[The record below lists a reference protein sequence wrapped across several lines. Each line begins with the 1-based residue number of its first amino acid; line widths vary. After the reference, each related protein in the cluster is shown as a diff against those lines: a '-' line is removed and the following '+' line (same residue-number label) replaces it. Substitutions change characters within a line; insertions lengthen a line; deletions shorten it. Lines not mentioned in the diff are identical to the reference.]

1 MLSYEASSLI
11 NGLFNGERAYRDL
24 EKLSLEIG
32 PRPAGSKAEAEAAKC
47 IASEFESLDL
57 KTTIQE
63 FEITTGKILSKR
75 LEIIEPYREEVAC
88 QATALMGDTGPE
100 GVEGELVY
108 LETTDEE
115 YLTPEITG
123 KIVVT
128 LKFKTKNL
136 KLISKYRPLGFIL
149 IEAYPGVPPKHL
161 WGNKERWEKYGN
173 FPTVRVSHEDGLKL
187 LCSRAKQACLV
198 VESEAWK
205 VKSKN
210 VIGELVGSL
219 RPEEIV
225 IVGGH
230 YDTVPEVRGAS
241 DNAGGTAIVLE
252 LARVFKEKGTKRT
265 LRFIAWGNEEMGLVG
280 SHHYAQELKKTSE
293 ELKNKGSDEE
303 SELDRIKLVVNLDVH
318 GALLGTNEAAVL
330 GPMDLTASVKLLSKE
345 LGTVFDIK
353 ETVYSSDGTS
363 LSSIGIPNVTFG
375 RSSGSDIL
383 MHTVEDTVRW
393 ISPTVLKVQG
403 EFVEQFLTR
412 YVTEAAAFPFEKEIP
427 EKQKK
432 EIEKYYRERL
442 RTPP

>member
-1 MLSYEASSLI
+1 MTSV
-11 NGLFNGERAYRDL
+11 LFNGERAYGDL
-24 EKLSLEIG
+24 EKLALGIG
-32 PRPAGSKAEAEAAKC
+32 PRPAGSTAEAEAAKY
-47 IASEFESLDL
+47 IASEFESLGL
-57 KTTIQE
+57 KTIIQE
-63 FEITTGKILSKR
+63 FEITTGKVLSKR
-75 LEIIEPYREEVAC
+75 LEVIEPYHDEVTC
-88 QATALMGDTGPE
+88 QAMALMGDTGPE

-115 YLTPEITG
+115 YLTREITG

-161 WGNKERWEKYGN
+161 WGNRERWERYGN

-187 LCSRAKQACLV
+187 LCSRAKKARLF
-198 VESEAWK
+198 VESEVWK
-205 VKSKN
+205 VKSRN
-210 VIGELVGSL
+210 IIGELAGGL

-225 IVGGH
+225 VIGGH

-252 LARVFKEKGTKRT
+252 LARVFKEKGSKRT
-265 LRFIAWGNEEMGLVG
+265 LRFIAWGNEEMGLRG
-280 SHHYAQELKKTSE
+280 SHHYAHELKKTAE
-293 ELKNKGSDEE
+293 ELKKKDSDEE

-330 GPMDLTASVKLLSKE
+330 GPTDLTASVKLLSKE
-345 LGTVFDIK
+345 VGTVFDIK

-363 LSSIGIPNVTFG
+363 FSSIGIPNVTFG

-393 ISPTVLKVQG
+393 LSPTVLKVQG
-403 EFVEQFLTR
+403 EFVERFLTR

-427 EKQKK
+427 EKQQK

>member
-1 MLSYEASSLI
+1 LT
-11 NGLFNGERAYRDL
+11 NVLFNGERAYRDL
-24 EKLSLEIG
+24 EKLALEIG
-32 PRPAGSKAEAEAAKC
+32 PRPAGSKADAEAANF
-47 IASEFESLDL
+47 IASEFESLGL

-63 FEITTGKILSKR
+63 FEITTGKVISKG
-75 LEIIEPYREEVAC
+75 LEIVEPYHEEVAC
-88 QATALMGDTGPE
+88 QSMTLMGDTEPE

-128 LKFKTKNL
+128 LKFKPKNL

-149 IEAYPGVPPKHL
+149 IEAYPGVQPKHL
-161 WGNKERWEKYGN
+161 WGNKERWERYGN

-187 LCSRAKQACLV
+187 LCSRAKQARLV
-198 VESEAWK
+198 VMSEERK
-205 VKSKN
+205 VLSKN
-210 VIGELVGSL
+210 VIGELEGSL
-219 RPEEIV
+219 RPEEII

-252 LARVFKEKGTKRT
+252 LARVFKEKGSKRT

-280 SHHYAQELKKTSE
+280 SHHYVRELKKTSE
-293 ELKNKGSDEE
+293 ELKKKSSDEE
-303 SELDRIKLVVNLDVH
+303 NELNRIKLVVNLDVH
-318 GALLGTNEAAVL
+318 GAILGTNEAAVL
-330 GPMDLTASVKLLSKE
+330 GPIDLTTSVKLLSKE
-345 LGTVFDIK
+345 VGTVFDIK

-363 LSSIGIPNVTFG
+363 FSSIGIPNVSFG

-393 ISPTVLKVQG
+393 LSPTVLKVQG
-403 EFVEQFLTR
+403 EFVELFLTR

-427 EKQKK
+427 DKQKK

-442 RTPP
+442 RDPP

>member
-1 MLSYEASSLI
+1 MIDVS
-11 NGLFNGERAYRDL
+11 FNSEKAYKDL
-24 EKLSLEIG
+24 ERLAVEIG
-32 PRPAGSKAEAEAAKC
+32 PRPAGSKAEAEAANY
-47 IASEFESLDL
+47 IVSEFKSLGFI
-57 KTTIQE
+57 TTIQE
-63 FEITTGKILSKR
+63 FEITTGKVLSKR
-75 LEIIEPYREEVAC
+75 LEVIEPYHDEVAC
-88 QATALMGDTGPE
+88 QAMVLMGDTGPE
-100 GVEGELVY
+100 GVEGELLY

-115 YLTPEITG
+115 YLTSDITG
-123 KIVVT
+123 KIVIT
-128 LKFKTKNL
+128 LKFKSKNL
-136 KLISKYRPLGFIL
+136 KLISKYKPLGFIL
-149 IEAYPGVPPKHL
+149 VETYPGVPPKHL
-161 WGNKERWEKYGN
+161 WGNKERWERYGN

-187 LCSRAKQACLV
+187 LCSKAKRVCLI
-198 VESEAWK
+198 VESEEWK

-210 VIGELVGSL
+210 IIGELEGSL

-241 DNAGGTAIVLE
+241 DNAGGTAIVIE
-252 LARVFKEKGTKRT
+252 LARVFKEKGSKRT
-265 LRFIAWGNEEMGLVG
+265 LRFIAWGNEEMGLIG
-280 SHHYAQELKKTSE
+280 SHHYARELKKASE
-293 ELKNKGSDEE
+293 EQKKKGVDEE

-330 GPMDLTASVKLLSKE
+330 GPPDLTASVKLLSKE
-345 LGTVFDIK
+345 VGTVFDIK

-383 MHTVEDTVRW
+383 MHTVEDNMLW
-393 ISPTVLKVQG
+393 LSPTVLKVQG
-403 EFVEQFLTR
+403 EFVELFLTR
-412 YVTEAAAFPFEKEIP
+412 YVTEAAAFPFEREIP